1 MGILIEILL
10 LAVIV
15 LVIYLSYRKGFLRS
29 LWSLGGFLLAVIISY
44 VLGKLIAEMLFE
56 VMARPWLT
64 SLINEQIIAGSGD
77 NIAQVVDGLYQ
88 NLPAI
93 LSGPLTMIVG
103 TKEELT
109 LTLQQAV
116 ANGSATIT
124 DIIVGLLQPVVVAL
138 LGTILFLLVFI
149 ICMILR
155 RLLDK
160 LLIRVHRLPIIGAFD
175 SVLGAGVGLLK
186 AAVWVWLIVVL
197 IKVVVVF
204 SAGSLPWLNE
214 SVVDSSL
221 LFKYLYHSG
230 MADFIGGI

>member
-1 MGILIEILL
+1 MGILIDILL

-93 LSGPLTMIVG
+93 LSGPLTMIVE
-103 TKEELT
+103 T
-109 LTLQQAV
+109 
-116 ANGSATIT
+116 
-124 DIIVGLLQPVVVAL
+124 
-138 LGTILFLLVFI
+138 
-149 ICMILR
+149 
-155 RLLDK
+155 
-160 LLIRVHRLPIIGAFD
+160 
-175 SVLGAGVGLLK
+175 
-186 AAVWVWLIVVL
+186 
-197 IKVVVVF
+197 
-204 SAGSLPWLNE
+204 
-214 SVVDSSL
+214 
-221 LFKYLYHSG
+221 
-230 MADFIGGI
+230 